1 MSASVDPADSSGLAP
16 EPYWS
21 MTIGAALVPEPLGA
35 SCPVQLPPAFRQIL
49 LPGWKVTPLTLVR
62 VFQAVAGDMPS
73 LLSLPAA
80 ESR

>member
-1 MSASVDPADSSGLAP
+1 
-16 EPYWS
+16 
-21 MTIGAALVPEPLGA
+21 MTIGAALVPEPFGA
-35 SCPVQLPPAFRQIL
+35 SWPVQLPPAFKQIL
-49 LPGWKVTPLTLVR
+49 LPGWNVTPLILVS